1 MGIVHFEVLKWWEF
15 DSISLT
21 YQRLLQPSIAC
32 TTQAQSGMALDSI
45 ESIRDMQMMK
55 QKCKT
60 LSLTFIVLSGSLM
73 MAGCNSPDP
82 KKITANSSATGDS
95 KIDLSLFGKDAIAKA
110 ATVVDCTLTTG
121 EASKCAQLTVKHKP
135 DNLQIGPFCPTTVND
150 TGGIWNWDG
159 KEAGL
164 YRINGKFLRMLNS
177 LGYKFYDADGKV
189 YISTTTATKPKFN
202 NTCMS
207 MKADTAVEITIL
219 LPMTPKIADKPTDL
233 GTVAKV
239 GIALDGM
246 PIFADAP
253 SVLKTG
259 HMPAL
264 DTCGGHIDP
273 GGWYHWHATSTD
285 INSVYDQKKVA
296 AKFALQ
302 QSPSA
307 QFAYA
312 FDGYAMYGTTE
323 PNGKVPTDLDAC
335 NGHIDPTARNPKGE
349 YHYHATSDFPNLP
362 KCLKGVQ
369 AKNNFSTTAST
380 GIDSANSGGGSSG
393 GPDGGSSGGP
403 DGGSGGGKPNFAD
416 AAKKL
421 GVTEK
426 ALEQALQDAGGPQ
439 ADLAKVAKTLKV
451 SEAALKVALPMR
463 SPKP

>member
-1 MGIVHFEVLKWWEF
+1 VR
-15 DSISLT
+15 
-21 YQRLLQPSIAC
+21 Q
-32 TTQAQSGMALDSI
+32 
-45 ESIRDMQMMK
+45 
-55 QKCKT
+55 
-60 LSLTFIVLSGSLM
+60 
-73 MAGCNSPDP
+73 
-82 KKITANSSATGDS
+82 
-95 KIDLSLFGKDAIAKA
+95 
-110 ATVVDCTLTTG
+110 
-121 EASKCAQLTVKHKP
+121 P

-164 YRINGKFLRMLNS
+164 YRVDGAFLKMLNG

-189 YISTTTATKPKFN
+189 YISTSTATKPKFD

-207 MKADTAVEITIL
+207 MKADAAVEMAIL
-219 LPMTPKIADKPTDL
+219 LPMTPKMADKPTDL

-239 GIALDGM
+239 GLALDGV

-285 INSVYDQKKVA
+285 INGVYDQKKVA
-296 AKFALQ
+296 AKCALQ
-302 QSPSA
+302 QEPSA

-312 FDGYAMYGTTE
+312 FDGYAMYGTVDMD
-323 PNGKVPTDLDAC
+323 NKVPTDLDAC
-335 NGHIDPTARNPKGE
+335 NGHSGPTARNKKGE
-349 YHYHATSDFPNLP
+349 YHYHATGDFPNLP

-380 GIDSANSGGGSSG
+380 GLGSAKGGGGPGPGGQVG
-393 GPDGGSSGGP
+393 GPGADGGPGGGP
-403 DGGSGGGKPNFAD
+403 GGKPNFAD

-421 GVTEK
+421 GVTEQ
-426 ALEQALQDAGGPQ
+426 ALEQAMQDAGGPQ
-439 ADLAKVAKTLKV
+439 ADLAQVAKTLNV
-451 SEAALKVALPMR
+451 SEAALKEALP
-463 SPKP
+463 PPPQP

>member
-1 MGIVHFEVLKWWEF
+1 MGSVHLEALKWWEF
-15 DSISLT
+15 DSMSLR
-21 YQRLLQPSIAC
+21 YQRPLQPSIVC
-32 TTQAQSGMALDSI
+32 TTQARSGMALALI
-45 ESIRDMQMMK
+45 ENIREMQMVK
-55 QKCKT
+55 QKRKT
-60 LSLTFIVLSGSLM
+60 LSLTFIVLFVSLT

-82 KKITANSSATGDS
+82 KKTTANSSTTDAAE
-95 KIDLSLFGKDAIAKA
+95 IDISLFGKDALVKDPV
-110 ATVVDCTLTTG
+110 VVDCTLTTG

-135 DNLQIGPFCPTTVND
+135 DNLQVGPFCPTTVND

-164 YRINGKFLRMLNS
+164 YRVNGKFLRMLNS
-177 LGYKFYDADGKV
+177 LGYKFYDAAGKV
-189 YISTTTATKPKFN
+189 YISTSTATKPKFD

-207 MKADTAVEITIL
+207 MKADTAVEMTIL
-219 LPMTPKIADKPTDL
+219 LPMTPKMADKPTDL
-233 GTVAKV
+233 GTIAKV
-239 GIALDGM
+239 GLALDGV

-273 GGWYHWHATSTD
+273 GGWYHWHATPTD

-296 AKFALQ
+296 AKCALQ

-312 FDGYAMYGTTE
+312 FDGYAMYGTTDMD
-323 PNGKVPTDLDAC
+323 GKVPTDLDAC
-335 NGHIDPTARNPKGE
+335 NGHIGTTARNPEGE

-369 AKNNFSTTAST
+369 AKDNFSTTAST
-380 GIDSANSGGGSSG
+380 GLGSAGGGGGPGGPGG
-393 GPDGGSSGGP
+393 GPDGGPGP
-403 DGGSGGGKPNFAD
+403 GGKPNFAN

-421 GVTEK
+421 GVTEQ
-426 ALEQALQDAGGPQ
+426 ALEQAIQDAGGPQ
-439 ADLAKVAKTLKV
+439 ADLADVAKTLKV
-451 SEAALKVALPMR
+451 SEDALKRALPAR

>member
-1 MGIVHFEVLKWWEF
+1 
-15 DSISLT
+15 
-21 YQRLLQPSIAC
+21 
-32 TTQAQSGMALDSI
+32 MALDSI
-45 ESIRDMQMMK
+45 ESIRKMQMVK
-55 QKCKT
+55 QKRKT
-60 LSLTFIVLSGSLM
+60 LSLTFIVLFVSLM

-82 KKITANSSATGDS
+82 KKTTANSSATGDS
-95 KIDLSLFGKDAIAKA
+95 KIDLSLFSKDAIAKA

-135 DNLQIGPFCPTTVND
+135 DNLQVGPFCPTTVDD

-164 YRINGKFLRMLNS
+164 YRIDGAFLEMLNG

-189 YISTTTATKPKFN
+189 HISTSTATKPKFD

-207 MKADTAVEITIL
+207 MKADTAVEMTIL
-219 LPMTPKIADKPTDL
+219 LPMTPKMADKPTDL

-239 GIALDGM
+239 GLALDGV

-296 AKFALQ
+296 AKCALQ
-302 QSPSA
+302 QSSSA

-312 FDGYAMYGTTE
+312 FDGYAMHGTGDLD
-323 PNGKVPTDLDAC
+323 GKVPTDLDAC
-335 NGHIDPTARNPKGE
+335 NGHIGPTARNPKGE
-349 YHYHATSDFPNLP
+349 YHYHATNDFPNLP

-369 AKNNFSTTAST
+369 AKNNFSTTASS
-380 GIDSANSGGGSSG
+380 GIGSANGGGSALGVDNGPG
-393 GPDGGSSGGP
+393 GPGGGP
-403 DGGSGGGKPNFAD
+403 GGKPNFAD

-439 ADLAKVAKTLKV
+439 ANLADVAKTLKV
-451 SEAALKVALPMR
+451 SEAALKAALPAR

>member
-1 MGIVHFEVLKWWEF
+1 M
-15 DSISLT
+15 SLR
-21 YQRLLQPSIAC
+21 YQRPLQPSIVC
-32 TTQAQSGMALDSI
+32 TTQIQSEMALDSI
-45 ESIRDMQMMK
+45 ESIREMQMVK
-55 QKCKT
+55 QKRKT
-60 LSLTFIVLSGSLM
+60 LSLTFIVLSVSLM

-82 KKITANSSATGDS
+82 KKTTANSSTTDAAE
-95 KIDLSLFGKDAIAKA
+95 IDISLFGKDALVKDPV
-110 ATVVDCTLTTG
+110 VVDCTLTTG

-135 DNLQIGPFCPTTVND
+135 DNLQVGPFCPTTVND
-150 TGGIWNWDG
+150 TGGIWDWDG

-164 YRINGKFLRMLNS
+164 YRVNGKFLRMLNS
-177 LGYKFYDADGKV
+177 LGYKFYDSDGKV
-189 YISTTTATKPKFN
+189 YISTSTATKPKFD

-207 MKADTAVEITIL
+207 MKTDTAVEMTIL
-219 LPMTPKIADKPTDL
+219 LPMTPKMADKPTDL
-233 GTVAKV
+233 GTIAKV
-239 GIALDGM
+239 GLALDGV

-273 GGWYHWHATSTD
+273 GGWYHWHATPTD

-296 AKFALQ
+296 AKCALQ

-312 FDGYAMYGTTE
+312 FDGYAMYGTADMD
-323 PNGKVPTDLDAC
+323 GKVPTDLDSC
-335 NGHIDPTARNPKGE
+335 HGHIGATTRNPKGE

-369 AKNNFSTTAST
+369 AKDNFSTTAST
-380 GIDSANSGGGSSG
+380 GIGSAGGGGGPGGPGGDPGADG
-393 GPDGGSSGGP
+393 GPDGGPGP
-403 DGGSGGGKPNFAD
+403 GGKPNFAD

-421 GVTEK
+421 GVTEQ
-426 ALEQALQDAGGPQ
+426 ALEQAMQDAGGPQ
-439 ADLAKVAKTLKV
+439 ANLAKVAKTLNV
-451 SEAALKVALPMR
+451 SEAALKAALPAR

>member
-1 MGIVHFEVLKWWEF
+1 
-15 DSISLT
+15 
-21 YQRLLQPSIAC
+21 
-32 TTQAQSGMALDSI
+32 MALDSI
-45 ESIRDMQMMK
+45 ESIREMQMVK
-55 QKCKT
+55 QKCKA
-60 LSLTFIVLSGSLM
+60 LSLTFIVLFVSM
-73 MAGCNSPDP
+73 RMTACNSPDA
-82 KKITANSSATGDS
+82 KTTATSSATGDS
-95 KIDLSLFGKDAIAKA
+95 KIDLSLFGKDALIKSPA
-110 ATVVDCTLTTG
+110 VVDCTLTNG
-121 EASKCAQLTVKHKP
+121 EASKCVQLTVKHKP
-135 DNLQIGPFCPTTVND
+135 DNLQVGPFCPATVDD

-164 YRINGKFLRMLNS
+164 YRIDGAFLEMLNG
-177 LGYKFYDADGKV
+177 LGYKFYDAEGKV
-189 YISTTTATKPKFN
+189 HISTTTATKPKFD

-207 MKADTAVEITIL
+207 MKADTAVEMTIL
-219 LPMTPKIADKPTDL
+219 LPMTPKMADKPTDL

-239 GIALDGM
+239 GLALDGV

-285 INSVYDQKKVA
+285 INSVYEQKKVA
-296 AKFALQ
+296 AKCALQ

-312 FDGYAMYGTTE
+312 FDSYAMYGTADMD
-323 PNGKVPTDLDAC
+323 GKVPTDLDTC
-335 NGHIDPTARNPKGE
+335 NGHIGATARNPKGE
-349 YHYHATSDFPNLP
+349 YHYHATGKFPNLP
-362 KCLKGVQ
+362 VCLKGIQ
-369 AKNNFSTTAST
+369 SKNNFSTTAST
-380 GIDSANSGGGSSG
+380 GIGSAGGGPGG
-393 GPDGGSSGGP
+393 GPGP
-403 DGGSGGGKPNFAD
+403 GGKPNFAD

-439 ADLAKVAKTLKV
+439 ADLAKVAKILKV
-451 SEAALKVALPMR
+451 SEAALKIALPMR

>member
-1 MGIVHFEVLKWWEF
+1 
-15 DSISLT
+15 
-21 YQRLLQPSIAC
+21 
-32 TTQAQSGMALDSI
+32 
-45 ESIRDMQMMK
+45 
-55 QKCKT
+55 
-60 LSLTFIVLSGSLM
+60 
-73 MAGCNSPDP
+73 
-82 KKITANSSATGDS
+82 
-95 KIDLSLFGKDAIAKA
+95 
-110 ATVVDCTLTTG
+110 
-121 EASKCAQLTVKHKP
+121 
-135 DNLQIGPFCPTTVND
+135 
-150 TGGIWNWDG
+150 
-159 KEAGL
+159 
-164 YRINGKFLRMLNS
+164 MLNS

-380 GIDSANSGGGSSG
+380 GIGSANSGGGSSG

>member
-1 MGIVHFEVLKWWEF
+1 M
-15 DSISLT
+15 SLRC
-21 YQRLLQPSIAC
+21 QRPLQPSIIC
-32 TTQAQSGMALDSI
+32 TTQAQSGIALDLI
-45 ESIRDMQMMK
+45 ESIREMQMLK

-60 LSLTFIVLSGSLM
+60 LSLTFIVLFVSIR

-82 KKITANSSATGDS
+82 KKTTANSSGATGDS
-95 KIDLSLFGKDAIAKA
+95 KIDLALFGKDALVKA
-110 ATVVDCTLTTG
+110 PAVVDCTLTTD
-121 EASKCAQLTVKHKP
+121 EASKCAQITVKHKP
-135 DNLQIGPFCPTTVND
+135 DNLQVGPFCPKTVND
-150 TGGIWNWDG
+150 TGGIWDWDG

-164 YRINGKFLRMLNS
+164 YRIDGAFLKMLNS
-177 LGYKFYDADGKV
+177 LGYKFYDTDGKV
-189 YISTTTATKPKFN
+189 YISTTTATKPKVD

-207 MKADTAVEITIL
+207 MQADTAVEMTIL
-219 LPMTPKIADKPTDL
+219 LPMMPKIADKPTDL
-233 GTVAKV
+233 GTIAKV
-239 GIALDGM
+239 GLALDGV

-285 INSVYDQKKVA
+285 INSVYEQKKVA
-296 AKFALQ
+296 AKCASQ
-302 QSPSA
+302 QSSSA

-312 FDGYAMYGTTE
+312 FDGYAMYGTADLDA
-323 PNGKVPTDLDAC
+323 KVPTDLDAC
-335 NGHIDPTARNPKGE
+335 NGHIGATARNPKDE
-349 YHYHATSDFPNLP
+349 YHYHATDDFPNLP

-369 AKNNFSTTAST
+369 ANNNFSTTAST
-380 GIDSANSGGGSSG
+380 GIGSVGGGPGGGPGGGS
-393 GPDGGSSGGP
+393 GPD
-403 DGGSGGGKPNFAD
+403 GGKPNFAD

-439 ADLAKVAKTLKV
+439 ANLAEVAKTLKV
-451 SEAALKVALPMR
+451 SEAALKAALPVR